1 MNNCKC
7 KGKIVTTHKR
17 CHVIMDAI
25 RPDNTQNMLTTC
37 KNGEITTEFVID
49 GIGTL
54 IETVDDYL
62 LNLKIADEITSDDN
76 G

>member
-1 MNNCKC
+1 MNDCKC

-25 RPDNTQNMLTTC
+25 RPDNTQNMITTC
-37 KNGEITTEFVID
+37 KNGEIITEFVID

-54 IETVDDYL
+54 IATMDDYL

>member
-1 MNNCKC
+1 MNDCKC

-17 CHVIMDAI
+17 CHVTMDAI
-25 RPDNTQNMLTTC
+25 RPDNTQNMITKC
-37 KNGEITTEFVID
+37 KNGEITTEFEVD

-54 IETVDDYL
+54 IATMDDYL
-62 LNLKIADEITSDDN
+62 LNLKIADEIARDDN

>member
-1 MNNCKC
+1 
-7 KGKIVTTHKR
+7 
-17 CHVIMDAI
+17 MDAI
-25 RPDNTQNMLTTC
+25 RPDNTQNMTTTC

-54 IETVDDYL
+54 IATMDDYL

>member
-1 MNNCKC
+1 
-7 KGKIVTTHKR
+7 
-17 CHVIMDAI
+17 MDAI
-25 RPDNTQNMLTTC
+25 RPDNTQNMFTTC
-37 KNGEITTEFVID
+37 KNEEITTEFVID

-54 IETVDDYL
+54 IATMDDYL